1 MSFYYLK
8 DLLKKKGGLAMKNN
22 KDVFLTKLRSIERR
36 AKSIIFDAQIAR
48 QAYETC
54 ETEIAYQYA
63 MKLEDTAERLTL
75 TARELPVYTWKDG
88 AKEDVENQ
96 YSELLNIKIG
106 FTQTGLLA
114 VIMQFLLPKKEKGSA
129 EYIRQNLYAALSKYF
144 KDKPYFKMRD
154 VFIVYRHVY
163 DERYP
168 ERKMRDHD
176 NIEINMV
183 NDCISTF
190 VLEDD
195 SPGICNHCYMSAV
208 GCGERTEVY
217 VIPKAK
223 IQEWFDFEKTIP
235 KGGGKLYENTMF

>member
-1 MSFYYLK
+1 MKDSNCDYLI
-8 DLLKKKGGLAMKNN
+8 
-22 KDVFLTKLRSIERR
+22 KLNSIIRR
-36 AKSIIFDAQIAR
+36 AKSIISDAQTAR
-48 QAYETC
+48 QAYELY
-54 ETEIAYQYA
+54 ETELANQYA
-63 MKLEDTAERLTL
+63 MRLEDTAERLTL
-75 TARELPVYTWKDG
+75 TARELPVCTWKAG

-96 YSELLNIKIG
+96 YGEILNIKIG
-106 FTQTGLLA
+106 FTQTGLWA
-114 VIMQFLLPKKEKGSA
+114 VILPLLLPKKEKGSA
-129 EYIRQNLYAALSKYF
+129 NYIRQNLYTALSKYF
-144 KDKPYFKMRD
+144 KDKPYLKMRD

-163 DERYP
+163 DERYS

-217 VIPKAK
+217 VVPKAK

>member
-1 MSFYYLK
+1 MKDSNCDYLI
-8 DLLKKKGGLAMKNN
+8 
-22 KDVFLTKLRSIERR
+22 KLNSIIRR
-36 AKSIIFDAQIAR
+36 AKSIISDAELSKKM
-48 QAYETC
+48 YESF
-54 ETEIAYQYA
+54 ELYEANKYA

-75 TARELPVYTWKDG
+75 TARELPVCTWKAG

-96 YSELLNIKIG
+96 YSEILNIKIG
-106 FTQTGLLA
+106 FTQTGLWA
-114 VIMQFLLPKKEKGSA
+114 VILPLLLPKKEKGSA
-129 EYIRQNLYAALSKYF
+129 DYIRQNLNTALSKYF
-144 KDKPYFKMRD
+144 KDKPYLKMRD

-217 VIPKAK
+217 IVPKAK
-223 IQEWFDFEKTIP
+223 IQEWFEFEKTIP
-235 KGGGKLYENTMF
+235 KEGVKLYENEYG

>member
-1 MSFYYLK
+1 MRNSKF
-8 DLLKKKGGLAMKNN
+8 N
-22 KDVFLTKLRSIERR
+22 FLVKLNSITRR
-36 AKSIIFDAQIAR
+36 AKSILSDAELTKKM
-48 QAYETC
+48 YENF
-54 ETEIAYQYA
+54 ELDEANKYA
-63 MKLEDTAERLTL
+63 MKLEDTAERLVL
-75 TARELPVYTWKDG
+75 TARELPVCTWKVG
-88 AKEDVENQ
+88 AKEEVENQ
-96 YSELLNIKIG
+96 YSDILNIKIG
-106 FTQTGLLA
+106 FTQTGLWA
-114 VIMQFLLPKKEKGSA
+114 VILPLLLPKKEKGSA
-129 EYIRQNLYAALSKYF
+129 DYIRQNLYTALSKYF
-144 KDKPYFKMRD
+144 KDKPYLKMRD

-208 GCGERTEVY
+208 GYGERTEVY
-217 VIPKAK
+217 VVPKAK
-223 IQEWFDFEKTIP
+223 IQEWFEFEKTIP

>member
-1 MSFYYLK
+1 
-8 DLLKKKGGLAMKNN
+8 MKNK
-22 KDVFLTKLRSIERR
+22 KDEFLTKLGSIERR
-36 AKSIIFDAQIAR
+36 AKSIISDAQTAR
-48 QAYETC
+48 QAYELY
-54 ETEIAYQYA
+54 ETEMANHYA
-63 MKLEDTAERLTL
+63 MRLEDTAERLTL
-75 TARELPVYTWKDG
+75 TARELPVCTWKVG

-96 YSELLNIKIG
+96 YSEILNIKIG
-106 FTQTGLLA
+106 FTQTGLWA
-114 VIMQFLLPKKEKGSA
+114 VILPLLLPKKEKGSA
-129 EYIRQNLYAALSKYF
+129 DYIRQNLYTALSKYF
-144 KDKPYFKMRD
+144 KDKPYLKMRD

-190 VLEDD
+190 VLADD

-208 GCGERTEVY
+208 GYWERTEVY
-217 VIPKAK
+217 VVPKAK
-223 IQEWFDFEKTIP
+223 IQEWFEFEKTIP